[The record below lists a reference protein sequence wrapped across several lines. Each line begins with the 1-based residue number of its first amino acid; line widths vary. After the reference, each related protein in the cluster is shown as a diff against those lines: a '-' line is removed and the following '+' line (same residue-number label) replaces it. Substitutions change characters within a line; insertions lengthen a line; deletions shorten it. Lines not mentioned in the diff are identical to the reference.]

1 KQALAGDP
9 ITVTGDGHQTRSVC
23 YVTDTVEGL
32 LALADS
38 DVIRPVNIGSEEEVS
53 VLDLAHLVRDFS
65 KSASEIVFVDRPED
79 DPYYRRPAITVR
91 RSDSAGLLPSVW
103 RKGCGAPSPTTW
115 TSTHPGGR
123 ACRPPQGSRRRET
136 AMPDT
141 TRSPV
146 SVVVATRDR
155 VGELRRTLN
164 RLGSLEPR
172 PPVVVVDNAS
182 EDETAETV
190 RTEFPDVTLVRL
202 GRNIGCA
209 ARNTGVAY
217 TNTPYVAFSDD
228 DSWWAPGALERAA
241 DAFDAHPR
249 LGLVAAAIL
258 VGDEE
263 RADPVNRKLLESPLG
278 WADDLPGPR
287 VMGFLACACVVRRTA
302 FTQAGGF
309 DPLLFFGGEETLLA
323 QDLAARGWEL

>member
-1 KQALAGDP
+1 
-9 ITVTGDGHQTRSVC
+9 
-23 YVTDTVEGL
+23 
-32 LALADS
+32 
-38 DVIRPVNIGSEEEVS
+38 
-53 VLDLAHLVRDFS
+53 
-65 KSASEIVFVDRPED
+65 
-79 DPYYRRPAITVR
+79 
-91 RSDSAGLLPSVW
+91 
-103 RKGCGAPSPTTW
+103 
-115 TSTHPGGR
+115 
-123 ACRPPQGSRRRET
+123 
-136 AMPDT
+136 MPDT

-164 RLGSLEPR
+164 HLGSLEPR

-278 WADDLPGPR
+278 SADDLPGPR

-323 QDLAARGWEL
+323 QDLAARGWELCHMPQVHAHHHPSEARPSSKWRHTLEERNALWTVWLRRRPRVVLTRTARTAVDALGDTCSRRALRAATAVVPQILAARRRLPAAVERDLSLVERT